1 MDDDLVGKVLLQ
13 DGLIVS
19 TLIMVVMTIAMMVK
33 MMNFITRTNM
43 SLIEDDDDNDDD
55 DDIRRRVQSKE
66 WSALLLKLPSPQ
78 SLQHSLVSS

>member
-1 MDDDLVGKVLLQ
+1 MT
-13 DGLIVS
+13 VS

-55 DDIRRRVQSKE
+55 DDIRREYSQRSGRRCC
-66 WSALLLKLPSPQ
+66 
-78 SLQHSLVSS
+78 